1 MYKKKKILKLLNESK
16 SFSDILKFN
25 SDTLGNKIFLIDYTS
40 EKKYEISYSK
50 FNNYVDLC
58 CNYFKTLN
66 LKKRRYYK
74 SSYE

>member
-40 EKKYEISYSK
+40 EKNMK
-50 FNNYVDLC
+50 FH
-58 CNYFKTLN
+58 TQN
-66 LKKRRYYK
+66 LTIM
-74 SSYE
+74 